1 MRQRSPTMLDVART
15 AEVSLSTV
23 SRVVNGDPTVTTPL
37 AARVRR
43 AIERLGYRRDETASA
58 LRRASR
64 TSTLIGL
71 VVDDLANPFFSAVHR
86 GVEDVARRRGMLTL
100 AGSSDGDAK
109 REAELIEA
117 FATRR
122 VDGMILAPVGS
133 DQGGLARDRDAGI
146 AVVFVDRPGRGL
158 QADTVVADNAGG
170 TRRGV
175 EHLLAAGHRRIGYL
189 GDRQSVASARERLAG
204 YREALAG
211 AGLDYDS
218 GLVRLDIRGHT
229 VAAAE
234 VNSLLSLPDPP
245 TALLTAQNL
254 ITIGAVLA
262 LKRLCRSHEIAL
274 IGFDDIDLAEGLE
287 PGLSVIAQNPTALGH
302 TAAQLL
308 FARIDGDSS
317 PPRLVTEPTEL
328 IARGS
333 GEIAPR
339 PANADRASGE
349 TARAG

>member
-1 MRQRSPTMLDVART
+1 MRDVARA

-37 AARVRR
+37 AIRVRM
-43 AIERLGYRRDETASA
+43 AIERLGYRRDETAST

-71 VVDDLANPFFSAVHR
+71 VVDDLANPFFSALHR
-86 GVEDVARRRGMLTL
+86 GVEDVARRRGVLTL
-100 AGSSDGDAK
+100 AGSSDGDAG

-117 FATRR
+117 FAARR
-122 VDGMILAPVGS
+122 VDGMILAPVGP
-133 DQGGLARDRDAGI
+133 DQSGLARDRDAGI

-158 QADTVVADNAGG
+158 QADTVIADNAGG

-175 EHLLAAGHRRIGYL
+175 EHLLASGHRRIGYL
-189 GDRQSVASARERLAG
+189 GDRQSVASSGERLAG

-211 AGLDYDS
+211 ARLDYDP
-218 GLVRLDIRGHT
+218 GLVRLDIRGPT
-229 VAAAE
+229 IAAAE

-245 TALLTAQNL
+245 TAVFTAQNL

-262 LKRLCRSHEIAL
+262 LKRLRRSHEIAL

-287 PGLSVIAQNPTALGH
+287 PGLSVVAQNPTALGR
-302 TAAQLL
+302 TAAELL
-308 FARIDGDSS
+308 FARVDGDSS

-333 GEIAPR
+333 GEVP
-339 PANADRASGE
+339 PGSGKDGRGAGE
-349 TARAG
+349 SARDG